1 MSQRKNINRGFKQLR
16 VWQDAVDLYILTC
29 RELLNF
35 PWELKKTASN
45 CIDSAHSISRNI
57 AEGYCRKSI
66 KEYLHFCNIA
76 LASSGEFH
84 SCITSFLKARQISE
98 DSFEEMDE
106 LHYKMENELIQ
117 LIKSLQVKLKEGT
130 WDDQL

>member
-98 DSFEEMDE
+98 GSFEEMDE